1 MFNLLRDEK
10 GLTLIEVLIAAVFLT
25 LTSVGVLGTFSS
37 GYIVLRRGEALHKA
51 TEMARH
57 KMEEMENTPIESI
70 FPADKTSDTLD
81 GKING
86 MLDEIS
92 VVGEVVAGSDAII
105 YCPEC
110 GYLNRVTLG
119 TYTATCQNPDKNYD
133 ADETPDD
140 PCFDITNPTYLPGPG
155 QIGYYTREVRV
166 HAFNEDMTDY
176 DPAGSYN
183 PDHVGPL
190 GPTTVAVGD
199 TGCRLAPLKRIIVE
213 IKWQAMGKKQSYQIQ
228 TLLSRLQ
235 PKYGFK

>member
-37 GYIVLRRGEALHKA
+37 GYIVLRRSEALHKA
-51 TEMARH
+51 TEMARA
-57 KMEEMENTPIESI
+57 KMEEMENTPIEEI
-70 FPADKTSDTLD
+70 YPADATSDTLD
-81 GKING
+81 GTNNG
-86 MLDEIS
+86 RLDEIE
-92 VVGEVVAGSDAII
+92 VAGHVVAGSDAII

-119 TYTATCQNPDKNYD
+119 TYTATCENPDKNYD
-133 ADETPDD
+133 GTSDD
-140 PCFDITNPTYLPGPG
+140 PCDDPLNPTSLPGAG

-166 HAFNEDMTDY
+166 HAFNEDMSDY

-183 PDHVGPL
+183 PDHVGPS

-199 TGCRLAPLKRIIVE
+199 TSCRLAPLKRIIVE
-213 IKWQAMGKKQSYQIQ
+213 VKWMAMGKEQSYQIQ